1 MKKIYYLKKQSLF
14 VIFISL
20 IICFGFLPRYG
31 QCGENLLPKHGVW
44 EGNPAVTF
52 EVNSHGDIINFALTE
67 FIGLSK
73 CKITIDKIEV
83 GEEGYF
89 AIKQYIPEKD
99 YWLDP
104 GLSKDERKIKKEEA
118 KKAYGYWPKTI
129 MKGETIMVEILRL
142 SGKFNTPSSLSGN
155 YIILNCDGQQ
165 FFHRKDI
172 YEAGKTWTAKWKK
185 NK

>member
-1 MKKIYYLKKQSLF
+1 MKKMYYLKKQSIF
-14 VIFISL
+14 VIFVSL
-20 IICFGFLPRYG
+20 IIYFGFLPRYG

-44 EGNPAVTF
+44 GGNPAVTF
-52 EVNSHGDIINFALTE
+52 EVNSHGDIINFTLTQ
-67 FIGLSK
+67 FMGLSK

-104 GLSKDERKIKKEEA
+104 DLSEEERKIKKEEA

-129 MKGETIMVEILRL
+129 MKDETIMVEILRL
-142 SGKFNTPSSLSGN
+142 SGKYNNPSSLSGN
-155 YIILNCDGQQ
+155 YIILSCDGQQ
-165 FFHRKDI
+165 FFHKKEI
-172 YEAGKTWTAKWKK
+172 YEDGKTWTAEWIKYK
-185 NK
+185 